1 MRTGKTS
8 RRSSE
13 NPTNS
18 AARAVQARPAAGVSI
33 LPPRARSSGHGFL
46 IVDYRSE
53 ISARGSPRSGAV
65 KIAEDDVAA
74 WATHA
79 AIRAV
84 QKRLRK

>member
-33 LPPRARSSGHGFL
+33 LPPAGTFEWPWL